1 MILSLRPCPNC
12 GINQYQT
19 WQLNP
24 GIIRHFKIP
33 TTKPGENSLFYS
45 YICFTNWIVR
55 KKFQIPTVFNAF
67 FYTCFYFFFFWIF
80 FYIERDK
87 YNYKYLWKIP
97 FAIIILAHLIGLF
110 YKSLSVVK
118 ILRIYIILV
127 LISFFR
133 HPFSTISNPYFI

>member
-1 MILSLRPCPNC
+1 MKTLYFIPIYVLPIGLFVKSSKYLPYLMRFSILVS
-12 GINQYQT
+12 I
-19 WQLNP
+19 
-24 GIIRHFKIP
+24 
-33 TTKPGENSLFYS
+33 
-45 YICFTNWIVR
+45 
-55 KKFQIPTVFNAF
+55 
-67 FYTCFYFFFFWIF
+67 FFFFWIF